1 MLTADFWSEKL
12 EDRRQWAGVERKLSV
27 MNLLFG
33 KTVFIN
39 EDEIGHS
46 EMKTEKFIASRPA
59 L

>member
-1 MLTADFWSEKL
+1 M
-12 EDRRQWAGVERKLSV
+12 EDRRQWAGVERRLSV
-27 MNLLFG
+27 TNLLFG

-46 EMKTEKFIASRPA
+46 EMKTENLIAGRPA